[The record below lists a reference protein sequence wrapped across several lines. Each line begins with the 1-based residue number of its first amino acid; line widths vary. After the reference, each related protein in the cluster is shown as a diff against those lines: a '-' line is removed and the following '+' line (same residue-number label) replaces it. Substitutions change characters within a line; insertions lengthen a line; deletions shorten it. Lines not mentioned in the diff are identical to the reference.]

1 MEEKQR
7 STDSFQGLPLESLIA
22 QPLQAVSKARGALS
36 AVQMDFSFLLSAEQ
50 KNAEND
56 SAPKD
61 SIPEHP

>member
-7 STDSFQGLPLESLIA
+7 STDSFLGLPLESLIA
-22 QPLQAVSKARGALS
+22 QPLQAASKAQVTLS
-36 AVQMDFSFLLSAEQ
+36 AVQMDFSSLLPAEQ
-50 KNAEND
+50 KKAEND

>member
-7 STDSFQGLPLESLIA
+7 STDSFQGFPLESLIA

>member
-1 MEEKQR
+1 MEGKQR

-22 QPLQAVSKARGALS
+22 QPLQAASKAQVTLS
-36 AVQMDFSFLLSAEQ
+36 AVQMDFSSLLSAEQ
-50 KNAEND
+50 KKAEND

>member
-7 STDSFQGLPLESLIA
+7 STDSFQGLPLEPLIA
-22 QPLQAVSKARGALS
+22 QPLQAASKAQVTLS
-36 AVQMDFSFLLSAEQ
+36 TVQMDFSSLLPAEQ